1 MNEQT
6 IYESLDQIGLTRVAD
21 KLKHYILPA
30 IKIQT
35 QRVEESEIPVG
46 SSKFGGRPDLP
57 ANFVWFEWNDL
68 ALSFIAQINLAEL
81 PDVSVRRLLPETGR
95 LYFFYD
101 SQQEAWGFDPKDLGG
116 SKVLYIDGNVGPLV
130 RTEFP
135 SSLPQ
140 EGRYLACRVSYS
152 ERSTLPFDTIDD
164 GPALNLSEQESE
176 SFMNMVWDLQEQ
188 DTRESGGSIHHIFGY
203 PNTIQGEMSLEC
215 QLASSGVYCG
225 DPEGYQDPRVP
236 RLERG
241 AKDWML
247 LLQVDSDDNAE
258 MMWGDAG
265 RIYYWIRKEDL
276 ENQDFDKVWT
286 ILQCT

>member
-21 KLKHYILPA
+21 KLKDYVLPA

-35 QRVEESEIPVG
+35 DRVEESDIAVG

-68 ALSFIAQINLAEL
+68 PLSFIAQINLAEL
-81 PDVSVRRLLPETGR
+81 PDVSGRRLLPDRGR

-116 SKVLYIDGNVGPLV
+116 AKVLYVDETAPLV

-135 SSLPQ
+135 ASLPQ

-152 ERSTLPFDTIDD
+152 ERFTMPFDTLDD
-164 GPALNLSEQESE
+164 GPALNLNEQESE
-176 SFMNMVWDLQEQ
+176 LFMNMVWDLQEL
-188 DTRESGGSIHHIFGY
+188 DSRESGGSIHHIFGY

-215 QLASSGVYCG
+215 QLVSSGVYCG
-225 DPEGYQDPRVP
+225 GPEDAHDPRIP
-236 RLERG
+236 ALESG

-247 LLQVDSDDNAE
+247 LLQVDTDDNAE

-265 RIYYWIRKEDL
+265 RIYYWIRKQDL
-276 ENQDFDKVWT
+276 ENKDFDKAWT